1 MKNDLIY
8 LIGPMGSGKSSVGK
22 KLAEKLGLSWVDI
35 DAMIVEQ
42 QASSIADIFAVHG
55 EQYFRELEFNYLQS
69 INEQAVVSTGG
80 GLPMF
85 HNAMS
90 MMLRK
95 GEVIYLEVSPDVAIQ
110 RIHLSTERPLLS
122 GNELEQK
129 QQWME
134 LFNQRKATYRQARIQ
149 MNANL
154 PLDELVE
161 QLVSAIAN
169 KQ

>member
-35 DAMIVEQ
+35 DAKIVEQ

-80 GLPMF
+80 GLTMF
-85 HNAMS
+85 QNAMS
-90 MMLRK
+90 LMLRK
-95 GEVIYLEVSPDVAIQ
+95 REVIYLEVSPDVAIQ